1 MTESNQETVLSLRV
15 RAASHEDLTAIQSFI
30 GSRGLSLES
39 SFFEEHQEQAASCLL
54 AAAPVPQL
62 AFERK
67 WYRQES
73 GKQSQVFRSDKGD
86 ELVLTAFQAPR
97 INGHELSCSPS
108 PSSDF
113 KAFLESLRTNCSC
126 EFAQLKQHLLPQQ
139 ES

>member
-15 RAASHEDLTAIQSFI
+15 RGASHEDLAAIKSFI
-30 GSRGLSLES
+30 EGRGLSLDS
-39 SFFEEHQEQAASCLL
+39 SYFEEHQDKPTSCLL
-54 AAAPVPQL
+54 AAAPVPKL

-108 PSSDF
+108 PSSDLQ
-113 KAFLESLRTNCSC
+113 AFLESLRTNCSC
-126 EFAQLKQHLLPQQ
+126 EFAQLKQHLLAEQ
-139 ES
+139 EG